1 MSAQN
6 DKKRDSERAVA
17 SAGPPDHEIEA
28 GLREVTGE
36 VSQEVIEI
44 AGEDAE
50 RSEAA
55 EAELRRE
62 KDRQPERFYSGLIFT
77 LAGIRYTEAEAKL
90 LWVNLLS
97 HKWEMSQKMGRNVG
111 IRVAALDFFSNVMGE
126 LARARIMDSS
136 GYIQTARL
144 AVTDGLTGLYN
155 HRYLME
161 RLRRD
166 IERARESGERL
177 SVLMIDIDHFKAYND
192 LNGHM
197 AGDIALK
204 EVAAVIRSS
213 AKRQDVCARYGGEE
227 FAVIAY
233 GTDRELAARVAERLR
248 AEVEARDF
256 PNEEVLPGGN
266 LTVSCGVAT
275 CPEDSTDSGGLVEY
289 ADRALYAAKNSGRN
303 RVCSVVSERRG
314 LERVQLPLQAAFRPR
329 ASGGGGEMRPAHLVN
344 ISLRGACLE
353 TSELVEPDT
362 LLEVRVSDRRGDS
375 EVDLLAR
382 TIWSRSARDGVCE
395 CGVKFVGVA
404 PEAEGAIGRLIRE
417 GAGDV

>member
-1 MSAQN
+1 MSAKN
-6 DKKRDSERAVA
+6 DKRRDSERAVA
-17 SAGPPDHEIEA
+17 PPPDHEIEA
-28 GLREVTGE
+28 VLREVTGE

-62 KDRQPERFYSGLIFT
+62 KDRQPESFYSGLVFT
-77 LAGIRYTEAEAKL
+77 LAGIRYSEAEAKL
-90 LWVNLLS
+90 VWVNLLS

-155 HRYLME
+155 HRYMME

-166 IERARESGERL
+166 LERARESGERL

-192 LNGHM
+192 INGHM
-197 AGDIALK
+197 AGDVALK

-213 AKRQDVCARYGGEE
+213 AKREDVCARYGGEE

-233 GTDRELAARVAERLR
+233 GTDRALAARVAERLR

-275 CPEDSTDSGGLVEY
+275 YPEDATDRGGLVEY
-289 ADRALYAAKNSGRN
+289 ADRALYAAKNLGRN
-303 RVCSVVSERRG
+303 RVCSVVTERRG
-314 LERVQLPLQAAFRPR
+314 LERVQRPLQLAFRSR
-329 ASGGGGEMRPAHLVN
+329 ASEGAGGQMTPARLVN

-353 TSELVEPDT
+353 TGGPVEPDT
-362 LLEVRVSDRRGDS
+362 LLEVRVSDRRGGS

-382 TIWSRSARDGVCE
+382 TIWSRSARDGVWE

>member
-1 MSAQN
+1 MSAKN
-6 DKKRDSERAVA
+6 DKRRDSERAVA
-17 SAGPPDHEIEA
+17 PPPDHEIEA
-28 GLREVTGE
+28 VLREVTGE

-62 KDRQPERFYSGLIFT
+62 KDRQPESFYSGLVFT
-77 LAGIRYTEAEAKL
+77 LAGIRYSEAEAKL
-90 LWVNLLS
+90 VWVNLLS

-126 LARARIMDSS
+126 LARAHIMDSS

-155 HRYLME
+155 HRYMME

-166 IERARESGERL
+166 LERARESGERL

-192 LNGHM
+192 INGHM
-197 AGDIALK
+197 AGDVALK

-213 AKRQDVCARYGGEE
+213 AKREDVCARYGGEE

-233 GTDRELAARVAERLR
+233 GTDRALAARVAERLR

-275 CPEDSTDSGGLVEY
+275 YPEDATDRGGLVEY
-289 ADRALYAAKNSGRN
+289 ADRALYAAKNLGRN
-303 RVCSVVSERRG
+303 RVCSVVTERRG
-314 LERVQLPLQAAFRPR
+314 LERVQRPLQLAFRSR
-329 ASGGGGEMRPAHLVN
+329 ASEGAGGQMTPARLVN

-353 TSELVEPDT
+353 TGGPVEPDT
-362 LLEVRVSDRRGDS
+362 LLEVRVSDRRGGS

-382 TIWSRSARDGVCE
+382 TIWSRSARDGVWE